1 MNVRRWQTVLLKPKR
16 QIWGLLLLL
25 FFSQWSVLADDTS
38 FSNFTPIAETT
49 FPAFPL
55 AADSLQDIRLHQLEL
70 DEYYR
75 HDLQT
80 FTRRLEAYRRTLEE
94 ARQALEAQREDEEQ
108 ISIDAWRHKEQ
119 LRHASVDWEQ
129 RRQALEQQR
138 TDTEQAFLL
147 GEISR
152 STYLSQLDDYRQGI
166 AQYKAFHRRYRRARA
181 AFDRAHQAFNDYLEH
196 RYRPG
201 IDAYQRAVRESL
213 EPEQQRQRLLM
224 ARYEERR
231 QWCLMVIDEL
241 RSIEEETAR
250 QQRLERLKEE
260 AGL

>member
-1 MNVRRWQTVLLKPKR
+1 MNVRRWQTVLFKLKR
-16 QIWGLLLLL
+16 QIWVLLLLL
-25 FFSQWSVLADDTS
+25 FSHLSVLADDTG
-38 FSNFTPIAETT
+38 FANFTPISEIT

-75 HDLQT
+75 HNLQT

-94 ARQALEAQREDEEQ
+94 ARQSLEAQREDEER

-119 LRHASVDWEQ
+119 LRHASVEWEQ

-138 TDTEQAFLL
+138 TDTEQAFSE

-152 STYLSQLDDYRQGI
+152 PIYVSQLDDYRQGI
-166 AQYKAFHRRYRRARA
+166 AQYKAFHERYRRARA
-181 AFDRAHQAFNDYLEH
+181 AFDRAHQAFSDYLENT
-196 RYRPG
+196 YRPG
-201 IDAYQRAVRESL
+201 IDAYQRAVRDSL

-224 ARYEERR
+224 ARYEDRR
-231 QWCLMVIDEL
+231 LWCLAVIEEL
-241 RSIEEETAR
+241 RSIQEETAR
-250 QQRLERLKEE
+250 QERLARLKEE
-260 AGL
+260 AGI

>member
-1 MNVRRWQTVLLKPKR
+1 MNVRRWQTVLFQLKR
-16 QIWGLLLLL
+16 QIWVLLLLL
-25 FFSQWSVLADDTS
+25 FSPVSVLAEEAG
-38 FSNFTPIAETT
+38 FSHFSPISETT

-94 ARQALEAQREDEEQ
+94 ARQSLEAQREDEEQ
-108 ISIDAWRHKEQ
+108 VSIDAWRHKEQ
-119 LRHASVDWEQ
+119 LRHASVEWEQ

-138 TDTEQAFLL
+138 TDTEQAFSQ
-147 GEISR
+147 GNISR
-152 STYLSQLDDYRQGI
+152 PMYVSQLDEYRQGI
-166 AQYKAFHRRYRRARA
+166 VQYKAFHERYRRARA
-181 AFDRAHQAFNDYLEH
+181 VFDRAHQSFSEYLE
-196 RYRPG
+196 RTYRPG

-231 QWCLMVIDEL
+231 LWCLAVIDEL
-241 RSIEEETAR
+241 KSIEEETAR
-250 QQRLERLKEE
+250 QETLARLKEE